1 MLILFLLQFQQAPIH
16 WAAKRNFYE
25 VIPLL
30 VNRGANPSIKDE
42 TGRTPLHI
50 ASVNSYKETI
60 MMLLY
65 EMANP
70 VVQNNKGKM
79 PIDLTKDKQIK
90 KMLEKGKYVS
100 YAHYNI
106 YIFVLIV
113 FN

>member
-1 MLILFLLQFQQAPIH
+1 M
-16 WAAKRNFYE
+16 
-25 VIPLL
+25 
-30 VNRGANPSIKDE
+30 NRGANPSIKDE

-50 ASVNSYKETI
+50 ASANSYKETI

-113 FN
+113 T